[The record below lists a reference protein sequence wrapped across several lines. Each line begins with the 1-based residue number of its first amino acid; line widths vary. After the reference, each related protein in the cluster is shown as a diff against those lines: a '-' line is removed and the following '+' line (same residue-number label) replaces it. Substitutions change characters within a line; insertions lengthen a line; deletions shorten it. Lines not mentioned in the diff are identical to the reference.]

1 MKSAVKSEDL
11 ADVTA
16 QDLKRAPYTL
26 ILDKSQLI
34 TDELAWSKAWMNA
47 NLTGL
52 GGGHSVHLTWAAES
66 GIDGYNVYRSAT
78 SGGPYS
84 KIAGPLT
91 SPQYTDYAVNP
102 QQVWYYVVT
111 SLIGTNESNF
121 SSEISATV
129 PGTCT
134 NCFT

>member
-52 GGGHSVHLTWAAES
+52 GGGHSVHLTWAARIRNRWLQRLS
-66 GIDGYNVYRSAT
+66 FCHQRRTVLKDCW
-78 SGGPYS
+78 
-84 KIAGPLT
+84 
-91 SPQYTDYAVNP
+91 SPHV
-102 QQVWYYVVT
+102 
-111 SLIGTNESNF
+111 
-121 SSEISATV
+121 SSV
-129 PGTCT
+129 HRLRG
-134 NCFT
+134 

>member
-34 TDELAWSKAWMNA
+34 TDEIGWSKAWMNA

-52 GGGHSVHLTWAAES
+52 GGGHSVTVTWNPVANV
-66 GIDGYNVYRSAT
+66 DGYNVYRAAV
-78 SGGPYS
+78 SGGPYT
-84 KIAGPLT
+84 KIASVT
-91 SPQYTDYAVNP
+91 TAAYTHYAVNP
-102 QQVWYYVVT
+102 HQAWYYTET
-111 SLIGTNESNF
+111 SVNG
-121 SSEISATV
+121 V
-129 PGTCT
+129 HR
-134 NCFT
+134 